1 MDRRGAVAP
10 FHLELWGGT
19 MISVAIPLLL
29 VVGVIAVVG
38 VVATQ
43 RSGKDQEGS
52 GGPDIVPY
60 LVLAMAVGV
69 AGFALADLAATA
81 FPGERFVFDPAED
94 LATSLSALVVSAPFV
109 VYFWRR
115 QAVRRQT
122 HPGAA
127 GWALYLAAMEL
138 VFVTALIVTAVLF
151 INALFGDEPATAWP
165 RAVVFGAIVVFHE
178 LAARGAPPVSD
189 AGELRRVIGSAL
201 GLITAAAGLTGT
213 IAAAIAAAY
222 EGVSGIPPWDP
233 GFEPWAAM
241 AIIGV
246 PIWWY
251 RWIRPWD
258 APPAVP
264 RLTWA
269 ALGAVIALATA
280 VGAGTAILVQVVEY
294 IATST
299 ADAGQHF
306 EPLPVTLALVFIG
319 VPVWL
324 AHRQTLH
331 EVEGSA
337 LGIYRYAIAALGLGT
352 SVSMLIAL
360 TLAALDRDLLIEASA
375 RDILTLAT
383 VLVVGLAVWLVYERR
398 ATAAEGPDRSWP
410 RNIYTIGVGI
420 IFGLVAAGA
429 LITTLFVLLRR
440 LLGASE
446 FGGLLE
452 ATVTLVYTGLAAWYL
467 LAAHFRDRAAT
478 PADTVTIAPFD
489 VTVICS
495 HPGPLAT
502 KFPNE
507 AQMRVL
513 YRGDDAGAVDEA
525 MATEIVASVANAS
538 SFVWVDEDGFRV
550 APVRSS

>member
-1 MDRRGAVAP
+1 MG
-10 FHLELWGGT
+10 
-19 MISVAIPLLL
+19 VAISLLL
-29 VVGVIAVVG
+29 VAGVIAVV
-38 VVATQ
+38 VVGATQ
-43 RSGKDQEGS
+43 RSSKGRADS
-52 GGPDIVPY
+52 GGSEIVPY
-60 LVLAMAVGV
+60 MVLALAVGV

-115 QAVRRQT
+115 QAERRQAQT
-122 HPGAA
+122 GAA

-138 VFVTALIVTAVLF
+138 VFVTALIITAVLF
-151 INALFGDEPATAWP
+151 INGLIGDEPATAWP

-178 LAARGAPPVSD
+178 FAAIGAPPVSD
-189 AGELRRVIGSAL
+189 AGELRRVTGSAL
-201 GLITAAAGLTGT
+201 GLVAAAVGLTGT

-222 EGVSGIPPWDP
+222 EGVSGIEPWDP

-241 AIIGV
+241 AIVGL

-269 ALGAVIALATA
+269 ALGAVVALATA
-280 VGAGTAILVQVVEY
+280 IGAATAILVQVVEY
-294 IATST
+294 VLTST
-299 ADAGQHF
+299 AAAGQHF
-306 EPLPVTLALVFIG
+306 EPLPVTLALVFVG

-324 AHRQTLH
+324 AHRRTLH
-331 EVEGSA
+331 QVEGSA
-337 LGIYRYAIAALGLGT
+337 LGIYRYAMAALGLGT
-352 SVSMLIAL
+352 AVSMLIAL
-360 TLAALDRDLLIEASA
+360 TLAALDRDLLVEASA
-375 RDILTLAT
+375 RDVVTLAT

-398 ATAAEGPDRSWP
+398 ATAAEGAERSWP
-410 RNIYTIGVGI
+410 RNIYTLGVGI

-440 LLGASE
+440 LLGATE
-446 FGGLLE
+446 FGGMLE
-452 ATVTLVYTGLAAWYL
+452 STVILVYTGLAAWYL
-467 LAAHFRDRAAT
+467 LAAYFRDRSST
-478 PADTVTIAPFD
+478 PRDTVVITPFD

-502 KFPNE
+502 KFPDE
-507 AQMRVL
+507 ARMRVL
-513 YRGDDAGAVDEA
+513 YRGDDAGAVDEE
-525 MATEIVASVANAS
+525 MADEIVASVANAS

-550 APVRSS
+550 APVRSPR

>member
-1 MDRRGAVAP
+1 MTG
-10 FHLELWGGT
+10 
-19 MISVAIPLLL
+19 IAIPFLL
-29 VVGVIAVVG
+29 VAGVIAVV
-38 VVATQ
+38 VVGAAQ
-43 RSGKDQEGS
+43 RSSKGQDNAGGS
-52 GGPDIVPY
+52 EIVPY
-60 LVLAMAVGV
+60 MVLALAVGV
-69 AGFALADLAATA
+69 SGFALADLAATA
-81 FPGERFVFDPAED
+81 FPEERFVFDPAED

-109 VYFWRR
+109 VFFWRR
-115 QAVRRQT
+115 QAERRRAHSGT
-122 HPGAA
+122 A

-151 INALFGDEPATAWP
+151 INGLLGDEPATAWP

-189 AGELRRVIGSAL
+189 TGELRRVIGSGL
-201 GLITAAAGLTGT
+201 GLIAAAAGLAGT

-222 EGVSGIPPWDP
+222 EGLSGVEPWDP

-241 AIIGV
+241 AIVGL

-269 ALGAVIALATA
+269 ALGAVVALATA
-280 VGAGTAILVQVVEY
+280 VGAGTAILVQFVEY
-294 IATST
+294 VLTST
-299 ADAGQHF
+299 TAAGQHF
-306 EPLPVTLALVFIG
+306 ESLPVTLALVLVG

-324 AHRQTLH
+324 AHRRTLH
-331 EVEGSA
+331 AVEGNS
-337 LGIYRYAIAALGLGT
+337 LGVYRYAMAALGLGT

-360 TLAALDRDLLIEASA
+360 TLAALDRDLLVDASA
-375 RDILTLAT
+375 RDIVTLAT

-398 ATAAEGPDRSWP
+398 ATVAEGPGRSWP
-410 RNIYTIGVGI
+410 RNIYTLGVGI

-440 LLGASE
+440 LLGATE

-452 ATVTLVYTGLAAWYL
+452 STVTLVYTGLAAFYL
-467 LAAHFRDRAAT
+467 LAAYFRDRAST
-478 PADTVTIAPFD
+478 PTDTVVIAPFD

-502 KFPNE
+502 RFPGE
-507 AQMRVL
+507 ARMSVL

-525 MATEIVASVANAS
+525 MADEIVASVANTS